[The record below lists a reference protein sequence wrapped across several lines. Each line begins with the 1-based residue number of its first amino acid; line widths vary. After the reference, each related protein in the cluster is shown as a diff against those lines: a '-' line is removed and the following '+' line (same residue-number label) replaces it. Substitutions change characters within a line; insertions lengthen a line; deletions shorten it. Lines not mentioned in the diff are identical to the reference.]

1 MSKNK
6 YGATFW
12 VTVGVLFLFW
22 ILITWRIN
30 WQHLL
35 IGALCSYG
43 IARFNH
49 DLLLKQEERPL
60 VLNSTIGK
68 WISYFFILVVAI
80 FKANWDVAR
89 LVLAPKLDI
98 SPGFV
103 KYRSKVKKPLNR
115 VILANSITLT
125 PGTLTVEVEE
135 DVFYVHAITRE
146 NAEDVATWD
155 MMDRLTEIEEL
166 EKHVS

>member
-1 MSKNK
+1 MSKGK
-6 YGATFW
+6 HGPTFW
-12 VTVGVLFLFW
+12 ATVCILFLFW
-22 ILITWRIN
+22 ILITWRLH

-35 IGALCSYG
+35 VGALCSYG
-43 IARFNH
+43 IALFNN

-60 VLNSTIGK
+60 YLKSTIGK
-68 WISYFFILVVAI
+68 WIAYFYILVVAI
-80 FKANWDVAR
+80 FKANFDMAKI
-89 LVLAPKLDI
+89 VLAPRLDI

-103 KYRSKVKKPLNR
+103 KYLTKVTKPMNR

-135 DVFYVHAITRE
+135 DVFFVHAITRAA
-146 NAEDVATWD
+146 AEDVAAWD
-155 MMDRLTEIEEL
+155 MMDRLIEIEEA

>member
-1 MSKNK
+1 MSRFKQ
-6 YGATFW
+6 GATFW
-12 VTVGVLFLFW
+12 VTVAILYLFW
-22 ILITWRIN
+22 ILVTWRLH

-43 IARFNH
+43 VAYFNREM
-49 DLLLKQEERPL
+49 LMTPAERPL
-60 VLNSTIGK
+60 CHTNTVKK
-68 WISYFFILVVAI
+68 WVTYIYLLIIAI
-80 FKANWDVAR
+80 FKANWDVAKI
-89 LVLAPKLDI
+89 VLKPKLDI

-103 KYRSKVKKPLNR
+103 KYRTKVKKPFTR

-135 DVFYVHAITRE
+135 DVYVVHAITMA

-155 MMDRLTEIEEL
+155 MMDRLTDIEEA
-166 EKHVS
+166 EKDVS